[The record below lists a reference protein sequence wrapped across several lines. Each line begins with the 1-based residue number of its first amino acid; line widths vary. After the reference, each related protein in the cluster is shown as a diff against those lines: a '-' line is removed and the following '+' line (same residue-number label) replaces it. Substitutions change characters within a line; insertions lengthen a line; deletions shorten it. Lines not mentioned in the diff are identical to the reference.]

1 MRMRTRIARL
11 LAGGLT
17 FTGYTPA
24 WLAGQAGVAGGLA
37 LVISTVIAAVL
48 LPAQLYLEFWQ
59 MWLLITAGLLM
70 LWTAWTLREPQPPL
84 DLSADPSQSEP
95 THRPYAQVDRW
106 ERRLS
111 VTSGDPEWYTRVVR
125 DRMTELVAER
135 LRQRH
140 GFRLATDPQ
149 RARAVLGEELFG
161 FLTEPVTTTPDPA
174 RLDRLL
180 TRIEEI

>member
-1 MRMRTRIARL
+1 MRIRTRISRL
-11 LAGGLT
+11 LAGGLA
-17 FTGYTPA
+17 FTGYTPG

-37 LVISTVIAAVL
+37 LLIGAAVAAVL
-48 LPAQLYLEFWQ
+48 APGRLYLEFWQ
-59 MWLLITAGLLM
+59 LWLLIAAGLLVQ
-70 LWTAWTLREPQPPL
+70 WTARTLREPEPPPGPP
-84 DLSADPSQSEP
+84 DDPTRAEL
-95 THRPYAQVDRW
+95 TRRPFTQVDRW

-140 GFRLATDPQ
+140 GFRLAGDRR
-149 RARAVLGEELFG
+149 RARTVLGDQLYG
-161 FLTEPVTTTPDPA
+161 FLTGPVTTTPDPA
-174 RLDRLL
+174 GLDRLL